1 MCFTGEYEYVKVEK
15 RGEKNNVLLIQ
26 LNRPKA
32 LNALF
37 NPLMKD
43 LSAALDVS
51 ESDPDI
57 GCVVLTGSEKAF
69 AGRLHSAY
77 FSHIILFTF

>member
-1 MCFTGEYEYVKVEK
+1 MLTGEYEYVKVEK

-37 NPLMKD
+37 DPLMAD
-43 LSAALDVS
+43 LTKALDIS
-51 ESDPDI
+51 ENDPDI

-69 AGRLHSAY
+69 AGKMKT
-77 FSHIILFTF
+77 FVHIL